1 MANNSTSNLTV
12 NELPDLTVLEP
23 YLGKDFVSQLMAADP
38 LMVSAGIIVAA
49 FVLATLVLMILK
61 LITSQVAKRTKTEL
75 DDKLLETVQTPVFR
89 LIIIGGFYLSIANLG
104 IAGGTI
110 EIILRLILTF
120 AYLTVIFFVLKVLR
134 VFVDYGLKN
143 LAAKTDSAM
152 DDEIIPIF
160 HKAAVIVVWAFGLI
174 MLLGTWGVD
183 VAPFLAGLGIAGLA
197 ISFALQS
204 TLSNVVSGISIIM
217 DKTFKVGDKVELD
230 SGEVGEI
237 HEVTL
242 RSTRI
247 RTYNNEVIIIPNNNM
262 ASAKIKNYTQPDLKL
277 RVVVPFTVEYGN
289 DPDKVIKLITAAV
302 KKGIKG
308 TMKEP
313 APDVVFVNMNDFSLD
328 FQARLWVEHYGE
340 AYAKKLETTDLIYN
354 TLGKNKIGIPF
365 PTRTIHMKKE

>member
-1 MANNSTSNLTV
+1 MANNSSNMTV
-12 NELPDLTVLEP
+12 QELPDLTILEP
-23 YLGKDFVSQLMAADP
+23 YLGQELVAQMMSADP
-38 LMVSAGIIVAA
+38 LMVSAGILVASL
-49 FVLATLVLMILK
+49 VLATLVLLVLK
-61 LITSQVAKRTKTEL
+61 IITKVVASRTATEL
-75 DDKLLETVQTPVFR
+75 DDKLIETVQTPIFR
-89 LIIIGGFYLSIANLG
+89 LIVIGGFYLAVANLK
-104 IAGGTI
+104 IGGATI
-110 EIILRLILTF
+110 ELILRLVLTF
-120 AYLTVIFFVLKVLR
+120 AYLTIIFFVLRVLR

-160 HKAAVIVVWAFGLI
+160 HKAAIVVVWAFGLI
-174 MLLGTWGVD
+174 MVLGAWGVD

-204 TLSNVVSGISIIM
+204 TLSNIVAGISIIM

-230 SGEVGEI
+230 SGEVGVI
-237 HEVTL
+237 HEITL

-262 ASAKIKNYTQPDLKL
+262 ASAKIKNFTQPDLKV

-289 DPDKVIKLITAAV
+289 DPDKVIKLISAAV
-302 KKGIKG
+302 KKNIKG
-308 TMKEP
+308 IMNEP

-328 FQARLWVEHYGE
+328 FQARFWVEHYDN

-365 PTRTIHMKKE
+365 PTRTIYMKKE